1 MLCLNVVFIGN
12 SNNKEK
18 EKNIIG
24 STTSD
29 NANDVVDNDSDP
41 SFLSGFRFTS
51 PEVQEPLYGQV
62 VSPPQVQFLHS

>member
-51 PEVQEPLYGQV
+51 PEAQEPLYGQV
-62 VSPPQVQFLHS
+62 VSPPQVQLHS